1 MGFMAR
7 PVQWDNYRSKLCWVT
22 ISGYVM
28 LRAMLHGTP
37 SSSMAMLG
45 SPDMTVRAEKST
57 RLPIRLPLTRPD
69 LPFRRCP
76 IDSRGLPERCTKKC
90 SVMIV
95 CLEQIMLQL
104 MRTRLGSRY
113 LSNAKLSSSHKQSGQ
128 TTGLLQHRRNCV
140 ALYMVTMYTL
150 PMSGLCQT

>member
-1 MGFMAR
+1 MPCAAASHSRLCLEGLCDHFGRNKVVATQPLQYTVAHTNRHVYYICGMYKHMWMGCMAR
-7 PVQWDNYRSKLCWVT
+7 PVQWDSYRSKLCWVT

-69 LPFRRCP
+69 LPFRRWP
-76 IDSRGLPERCTKKC
+76 IDSNGLPERCT
-90 SVMIV
+90 
-95 CLEQIMLQL
+95 E
-104 MRTRLGSRY
+104 RY
-113 LSNAKLSSSHKQSGQ
+113 AAS
-128 TTGLLQHRRNCV
+128 
-140 ALYMVTMYTL
+140 
-150 PMSGLCQT
+150 

>member
-1 MGFMAR
+1 MVANQPLQYTVAYTVRHVYYICGVHKYVWMGCMAR

-69 LPFRRCP
+69 LPLRRWP
-76 IDSRGLPERCTKKC
+76 IDSNGLPERCTTAC
-90 SVMIV
+90 SVIIV
-95 CLEQIMLQL
+95 CLEQIMQQL
-104 MRTRLGSRY
+104 ISTSMGSQP
-113 LSNAKLSSSHKQSGQ
+113 H
-128 TTGLLQHRRNCV
+128 T
-140 ALYMVTMYTL
+140 
-150 PMSGLCQT
+150 CQMPN